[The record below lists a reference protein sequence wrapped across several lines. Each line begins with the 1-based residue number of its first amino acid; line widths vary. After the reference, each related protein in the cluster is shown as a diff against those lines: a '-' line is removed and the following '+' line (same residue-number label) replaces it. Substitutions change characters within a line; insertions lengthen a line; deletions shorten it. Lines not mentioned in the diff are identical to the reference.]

1 MATKTSHSPAPWT
14 WTDFGVLSDA
24 NGEAILDAENWNVA
38 PEDAIVLSA
47 APELLAWVLRITSEH
62 SSALPREE
70 VAAGR
75 ALVKRA
81 TDTSTQHP

>member
-1 MATKTSHSPAPWT
+1 MATEILHSPAPWT

-24 NGEAILDAENWNVA
+24 NGEAILDAEDWNVS
-38 PEDAIVLSA
+38 PEDAIVLSV
-47 APELLAWVLRITSEH
+47 APELLAWVTRIVTEYP
-62 SSALPREE
+62 SALPREE

-81 TDTSTQHP
+81 TDPKLRP